1 MATPLYPI
9 IEKIVSDEWTKL
21 DREKITPWAFM
32 TAGPPFQVE
41 DYFGKMISYQGIEF
55 EGSPRD
61 VFWGRYIEPF
71 IEHIID
77 FVVNESLRLS
87 EERNQNP
94 KLVLPEVGGLLK
106 SLVQNAYA
114 RMAEIDRRLR
124 GKGYPQNVALQNTDG
139 KVTAM
144 EKFIN
149 ERIDSEIAMVRTNLK
164 INEIYNKHPFLFWV
178 VALIIGAAISLLAA

>member
-9 IEKIVSDEWTKL
+9 IEKIVSDEWIKL
-21 DREKITPWAFM
+21 DRETITPWAFM
-32 TAGPPFQVE
+32 TAGPLFQVE
-41 DYFGKMISYQGIEF
+41 DYYGKTISYQGIEF

-77 FVVNESLRLS
+77 FVINESLRLS

-106 SLVQNAYA
+106 LLVQKAYA
-114 RMAEIDRRLR
+114 RMAEIDRRLM
-124 GKGYPQNVALQNTDG
+124 GKGYEQNVPLKNTDE
-139 KVTAM
+139 KALSM
-144 EKFIN
+144 DKFIN
-149 ERIDSEIAMVRTNLK
+149 ERIDSEIAMVKTNLK

-178 VALIIGAAISLLAA
+178 AALVIGALISLLAV